1 MIRDIMKDP
10 LFLSRISEQATETD
24 ATIGNDLL
32 QTLIAH
38 KEECVGMAANM
49 IGELKNIIAI
59 NNCGMYMLMY
69 NPQILSKSGEYET
82 EEGCLSL
89 PGERRTKRY
98 EKIKVKFQDAG
109 FRWVTA
115 DFSGFTAQ
123 IIQHEIDH
131 CNGILI

>member
-1 MIRDIMKDP
+1 M
-10 LFLSRISEQATETD
+10 F
-24 ATIGNDLL
+24 
-32 QTLIAH
+32 
-38 KEECVGMAANM
+38 
-49 IGELKNIIAI
+49 
-59 NNCGMYMLMY
+59 MLMY

-89 PGERRTKRY
+89 SGERRTERY
-98 EKIKVKFQDAG
+98 ENIKVKFQDAG

-131 CNGILI
+131 CKGILI